1 MDVLFSALMG
11 IVQGLSEFLPIS
23 SSGHLIVAEKLLG
36 LLGYQQGGSVIAFYV
51 MLHMGTLLAV
61 AVFFWKD
68 WIEMIL
74 HPVKNRTLLLLFVAS
89 LPALL
94 VKVALGD
101 WVDTL
106 FTGWFLGISFLITAA
121 FLLIIELLGRKKINQ
136 SKKAAIDLPSAV
148 TMGVFQGVA
157 LLPGVSRSGSTL
169 LGGIVS
175 GLDRKS
181 AVKFS
186 FMMSAPAILG
196 SFLVEGKD
204 AVELYG
210 FSSLFG
216 LETLI
221 GLAFAAVSGYL
232 AIRYMLKLIE
242 HISFHK
248 FALYVA
254 VVGILVIIFQL
265 TGFAGF
271 PPIALPGSM
280 PGV

>member
-11 IVQGLSEFLPIS
+11 IVQGVSEFLPIS
-23 SSGHLIVAEKLLG
+23 SSGHLIIAEKLLG
-36 LLGYQQGGSVIAFYV
+36 LLGYQQGESTIAFYV

-61 AVFFWKD
+61 AVVFWKD
-68 WIEMIL
+68 WIEMLL
-74 HPVKNRTLLLLFVAS
+74 HPVKNRTLVLLFVAS

-106 FTGWFLGISFLITAA
+106 FSGWFLGISFLMTAS
-121 FLLIIELLGRKKINQ
+121 FLLIIELLGRKKGNQ
-136 SKKAAIDLPSAV
+136 SKKATVELPSAV
-148 TMGVFQGVA
+148 TMGVFQGIA

-175 GLDRKS
+175 GLDRKT

-196 SFLVEGKD
+196 SFLAEGKD

-210 FSSLFG
+210 VSSLFG
-216 LETLI
+216 WETLI

-232 AIRYMLKLIE
+232 AIRYLLKLIE
-242 HISFHK
+242 HISFYK

-254 VVGILVIIFQL
+254 VIGILVIIFQL

-271 PPIALPGSM
+271 PPIALPGNIT
-280 PGV
+280 GT

>member
-101 WVDTL
+101 WLDTL
-106 FTGWFLGISFLITAA
+106 FTGWFLGISFLITGA
-121 FLLIIELLGRKKINQ
+121 FLLIIELLGRKQVNQ
-136 SKKAAIDLPSAV
+136 SKKATIDLPSAV

-271 PPIALPGSM
+271 PTIALPGNM